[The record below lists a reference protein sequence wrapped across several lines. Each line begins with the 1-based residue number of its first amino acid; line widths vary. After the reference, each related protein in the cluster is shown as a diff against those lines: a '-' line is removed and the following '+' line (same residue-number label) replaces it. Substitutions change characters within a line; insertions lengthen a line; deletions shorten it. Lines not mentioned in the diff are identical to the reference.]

1 MLTLAKKKYLV
12 LGRFGQCCCLLQ
24 QKIKMQMFNGVLLD
38 YVTRCVIKLNHT

>member
-1 MLTLAKKKYLV
+1 MLTLAKENILY
-12 LGRFGQCCCLLQ
+12 GRFGHYCCLLQ